1 MKKSLFAL
9 AAMGAFVGAAHA
21 QSSVTVYGLLDTGYS
36 VIKNKTAAGVETT
49 TSGVGLLR
57 GLATSRFGL
66 RGSEDLGGGLS
77 AGFQLEGGVAT
88 ASDGTLASN
97 TTSTST
103 AFAFDRHQFLTL
115 TSKSAGGVLVGRTD
129 SLIKVVFDAFD
140 AGYAN
145 NVTGRYAANGT
156 SATDLTA
163 TATANRQAQR
173 DTVIRYTSPTFA
185 GATVLAD
192 FMQNSVTA
200 TNAAG
205 ATTTDTNVN
214 SGYSFALRY
223 AQGPVAAQV
232 AHRNVKN
239 TSLAVASVA
248 ATTTTSTTTGALGS
262 AAVAQSDISAVN
274 TSVGA
279 SYNFGPAMIM
289 TQYFDQADKNNL
301 TGTEVKEKAYSFGV
315 RLPVTTTATLFAS
328 YHKGDATSATGVTT
342 DFSGMQ
348 FGAVYDLSKRTSAYG
363 IYGGAKKQQ
372 SGAGEAVASGIAAG
386 IRHTF

>member
-36 VIKNKTAAGVETT
+36 VVKNKTAAGVETT

-57 GLATSRFGL
+57 GLATSRLGL
-66 RGSEDLGGGLS
+66 RGSEDLGGGLT

-145 NVTGRYAANGT
+145 NVTGKYSAAGT
-156 SATDLTA
+156 SATDLSA
-163 TATANRQAQR
+163 TASANRQAQR

-192 FMQNSVTA
+192 FMQNSLNA

-205 ATTTDTNVN
+205 ATTTETNVN

-239 TSLAVASVA
+239 AALAVASVA
-248 ATTTTSTTTGALGS
+248 TADATSTAAGVLGS
-262 AAVAQSDISAVN
+262 AAVAQSDSSALN
-274 TSVGA
+274 TSIGA

-289 TQYFDQADKNNL
+289 AQYFDQADKANL
-301 TGTEVKEKAYSFGV
+301 AGTEVKEKAYAFGV
-315 RLPVTTTATLFAS
+315 RVPVGAATLFAS
-328 YHKGDATSATGVTT
+328 YHKGDATSATSVTT

-372 SGAGEAVASGIAAG
+372 NGAGEAIASGIAAG